1 MSKVTKTPAASESAT
16 HQAAGGLPQPSRR
29 SAVDSFIAMDVMS
42 AAVAREATGA
52 EVVRME
58 VGQPSAPAPRP
69 VLAAA
74 RAALDAGRIGY
85 TEALGL
91 RALRERIARH
101 YGEHYGID
109 VSPDRVVVTTGSS
122 GAFNLVF
129 LAAFDAGERVALPVP
144 GYPAYRNVLQALDI
158 EPVEIETTAESRWS
172 LTPERLG
179 QAHAEKP
186 LKGVLVASPN
196 NPTGTVMQPA
206 ALQALISAAHARG
219 LWFIS
224 DEIYHG
230 LVYDGDERTALS
242 FSDEAIV
249 INSFS
254 KYYCMTGWRV
264 GWAILPERLVRP
276 VERIAQNLFI
286 SVPELSQRAALAAF
300 DATDELE
307 AIKAGYR
314 RNRDILLARLP
325 QIGFDEILPADGA
338 FYVYASVRRFAND
351 SLSFARS
358 MLAHAGVAATPG
370 LDFDRARGH
379 GYIRFSV
386 AGSEAEMHRAM
397 DNLEGWLGRNG

>member
-1 MSKVTKTPAASESAT
+1 MPVSCPAGAPR
-16 HQAAGGLPQPSRR
+16 PQPSRR
-29 SAVDSFIAMDVMS
+29 SAVDAFIAMDVMS

-58 VGQPSAPAPRP
+58 VGQPSAPAPAP
-69 VLAAA
+69 VIAAA
-74 RAALDAGRIGY
+74 RAALDSGRIGY

-101 YGEHYGID
+101 YGERYGVD
-109 VSPDRVVVTTGSS
+109 VPPERVVVTTGSS

-158 EPVEIETTAESRWS
+158 EPVEIETGPASRWS
-172 LTPERLG
+172 LSPQSLLA
-179 QAHAEKP
+179 AHAQTP

-206 ALQALISAAHARG
+206 ALGGLIDAAHGQG

-230 LVYDGDERTALS
+230 LVYDGEERTALS

-264 GWAILPERLVRP
+264 GWA
-276 VERIAQNLFI
+276 
-286 SVPELSQRAALAAF
+286 
-300 DATDELE
+300 
-307 AIKAGYR
+307 
-314 RNRDILLARLP
+314 
-325 QIGFDEILPADGA
+325 
-338 FYVYASVRRFAND
+338 
-351 SLSFARS
+351 
-358 MLAHAGVAATPG
+358 
-370 LDFDRARGH
+370 
-379 GYIRFSV
+379 
-386 AGSEAEMHRAM
+386 
-397 DNLEGWLGRNG
+397 